1 MEIEGLGESII
12 EIFLKKGYIK
22 DYTDIYNLKEH
33 KEELIKLERFG
44 EKSINNILNAIEES
58 KKKPFGKVLFA
69 IGIRHIG
76 ERTAKLIA
84 NHFGSIEKLA
94 SATVEEIDDIYE
106 IGPAIAESVV
116 NFFKDEKSKILIRK
130 LKAAGLKFEIE
141 KSAGSAGNDKLKGKI
156 FVLTGTLENYSRDK
170 ASEIIESLGGR
181 VTSSVSQKTDFVLAG
196 SEPGSKLDK
205 AKSLGVKILNEKEF
219 EELIK

>member
-1 MEIEGLGESII
+1 MR
-12 EIFLKKGYIK
+12 LK
-22 DYTDIYNLKEH
+22 N
-33 KEELIKLERFG
+33 R
-44 EKSINNILNAIEES
+44 
-58 KKKPFGKVLFA
+58 KKKPFGKVMFA

-84 NHFGSIEKLA
+84 NHFGSVEKLA
-94 SATVEEIDDIYE
+94 SATVDEIDDIYE

-130 LKAAGLKFEIE
+130 LKSAGLKFEIE
-141 KSAGSAGNDKLKGKI
+141 KSANSAGSDKLKGKI

-170 ASEIIESLGGR
+170 ATEIIESLGGR
-181 VTSSVSQKTDFVLAG
+181 VTSSVSKKTDFVLAG

-205 AKSLGVKILNEKEF
+205 AKSLGVKVLNEKEF